1 MGMPA
6 RRACGVQKIE
16 PSQVDLSQVVMAV
29 GLNPPAQKFTT
40 NERGMVALVRKDG
53 TAQFID
59 TATTTPQNM
68 AWNESGLFFDDK
80 RSDFHIANTP
90 PGAGM

>member
-40 NERGMVALVRKDG
+40 NERGEFACGELY
-53 TAQFID
+53 
-59 TATTTPQNM
+59 
-68 AWNESGLFFDDK
+68 
-80 RSDFHIANTP
+80 RSDRVAIEDAQEITS
-90 PGAGM
+90 